1 MTNKISTPSQR
12 LREKIQNKFIP
23 EFMQVHG
30 IEDIKQLYLIE
41 DSIEVKN
48 AKTGMIK
55 ITICGTDATFKHSR
69 NGSPDTTNSWV
80 SCINKKLDSYIYKK
94 IRRLKDFKTLTKN
107 KGATNE

>member
-23 EFMQVHG
+23 DFMRIHG
-30 IEDIKQLYLIE
+30 IEYIKQLYLIE

-48 AKTGMIK
+48 AKTGIIK
-55 ITICGTDATFKHSR
+55 ITICGTDATFRHSR
-69 NGSPDTTNSWV
+69 YGNPETTNSWV